1 MISVLRCSRR
11 LRRSVRTLPAVTG
24 EAGRR
29 VPARPK
35 ELSVSQLSGFMQKN
49 TTTGRGANGRPQWL
63 AENAGSVRRVVLF
76 AQNFKSRDF
85 LRCDAVLFGSAH
97 DWMFSVDVTLA
108 DFDELPDMSVQD
120 SLLLLR
126 DFLLNIHVL
135 PLDDDLSRSA
145 PPPLSG
151 DTESRRAADL

>member
-1 MISVLRCSRR
+1 M
-11 LRRSVRTLPAVTG
+11 
-24 EAGRR
+24 
-29 VPARPK
+29 
-35 ELSVSQLSGFMQKN
+35 
-49 TTTGRGANGRPQWL
+49 
-63 AENAGSVRRVVLF
+63 VLF